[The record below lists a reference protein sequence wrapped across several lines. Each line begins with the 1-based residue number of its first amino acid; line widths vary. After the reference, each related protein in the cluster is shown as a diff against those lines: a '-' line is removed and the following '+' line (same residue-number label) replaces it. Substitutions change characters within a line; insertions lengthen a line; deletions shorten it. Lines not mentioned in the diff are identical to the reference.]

1 MSTWFIPTCT
11 LCGLRFSNRALLEL
25 HIREDHLE
33 RNRPAKPDHDHSG
46 GNGTPRLR
54 AGGSAAGDVLVSS
67 KARAAEEVNTRTA
80 TQPPRSG
87 PMMTA
92 LRRAIGAVR
101 YVNDELLRA
110 GEAIIRSARAPQPD
124 RPDAA
129 AGKDAQ
135 AASTTKHGDR
145 AALCRRQVNSGSR
158 IHLPPSYARIVLFA
172 WLP

>member
-1 MSTWFIPTCT
+1 MSNWFIPTCT

-33 RNRPAKPDHDHSG
+33 RNRPAKPDHDDFGH
-46 GNGTPRLR
+46 NGTSRVR
-54 AGGSAAGDVLVSS
+54 ADGSATGDVLASS
-67 KARAAEEVNTRTA
+67 QARAADGVNTRTA

-92 LRRAIGAVR
+92 LRRAVGAVW

-110 GEAIIRSARAPQPD
+110 GEAIIRSARVPQPD
-124 RPDAA
+124 RPGAPT
-129 AGKDAQ
+129 GKDAQ

-145 AALCRRQVNSGSR
+145 AALCRRRLKIRAPLMSATHRRFG
-158 IHLPPSYARIVLFA
+158 ARR
-172 WLP
+172 